1 MPDLTVVVP
10 IYNVE
15 NYLNKCVMSI
25 LGQTYVP
32 KKIIL
37 VDDGSTDESGKIAD
51 ELASKSDRITVIHKE
66 NGGLSSAR
74 NCGIDIAQTEYI
86 TFVDSDDYID
96 KNMYQ
101 QLMFM
106 MHKENADIAIGG
118 VWYEQENGEKH
129 SPYPIGINKTW
140 AKDEALKELNSY
152 RYFNMSFC
160 NKIFKTELFFKKS
173 YGEEGLRFPVGKT
186 SEDYYLM
193 HKIIARAD
201 KIVYTSQPFYHYIQ
215 RGGSISRGK
224 SINLEQL
231 NASLAQVDFYQKWF
245 PHLAYIAESAC
256 AFTYMAVQA
265 AYLER
270 KIDCPLEL
278 RKKSKNI
285 CRKYLKSIL
294 KNDSISNFKKIQALI
309 FRYSLPLYKVLI
321 KNIIVYKKV

>member
-1 MPDLTVVVP
+1 
-10 IYNVE
+10 
-15 NYLNKCVMSI
+15 
-25 LGQTYVP
+25 
-32 KKIIL
+32 
-37 VDDGSTDESGKIAD
+37 
-51 ELASKSDRITVIHKE
+51 
-66 NGGLSSAR
+66 
-74 NCGIDIAQTEYI
+74 
-86 TFVDSDDYID
+86 
-96 KNMYQ
+96 
-101 QLMFM
+101 
-106 MHKENADIAIGG
+106 
-118 VWYEQENGEKH
+118 
-129 SPYPIGINKTW
+129 
-140 AKDEALKELNSY
+140 
-152 RYFNMSFC
+152 
-160 NKIFKTELFFKKS
+160 
-173 YGEEGLRFPVGKT
+173 
-186 SEDYYLM
+186 M